1 MARKRRSNKVP
12 AKRNNRKK
20 SDSDQ
25 NSNGVS
31 DENEVDNKQD
41 SNSDDLQNS
50 SSNSTNNEKS
60 HKRFGKY
67 RCLERRHSSSQD
79 EECEYNTND
88 LMPQEI
94 QDIVLGDVKDVIISQ
109 DDIANDTCLQ
119 GDVEHEEVI
128 EETIECESSE
138 VLDDVDIVE
147 SSEMDIRTGSINVDL
162 NSASETLIKSDIV
175 KDFEKNVN
183 ITSSVEFVDSII
195 EQELVPDVNMQSAK
209 SCLIDYNALNGI
221 AINEELIK
229 KYKLKEEENAD
240 KSVIEETK
248 KNDDKKKNVS
258 EEPLR
263 RSSRIRVNRSN
274 DEDSLKTS
282 SLNEMN
288 LPPPIQQSSL
298 FDLDKPVKVKSRWR
312 RTSELEMGGTSG
324 CGLNSDGEQ
333 NTGSSL
339 SNPELP
345 PLDPEV
351 EERLKCFEI
360 ISHNVFLTPRSKSKE
375 AKRMICDCS
384 LTKEEVAKGE
394 MGCGE
399 DCLNRLLMIEC
410 GSRCILGNQCSNK
423 RFQNCQYTKCQ
434 VIKTAKKGLGLITT
448 TNVVAGTFLM
458 EYVGEVLDHKEFR
471 RRAKEYAKEKN
482 AHYYF
487 MALKSDTI
495 IDATVKGNISRFI
508 NHSCDP
514 NAETQKWTVN
524 GELRI
529 GFFSKRPIAKGEE
542 ITFDYQL
549 QRYGKEAQKCYCD
562 SRNCR
567 GWIGEDPD
575 KEKDREK
582 KDWSSRKERKEKK
595 RKEEKRRELREFLN
609 DMDLEEEIEKL
620 SGSGV
625 KNQKHTLTLSRLMVR
640 TEDEMSRHPLLEIAQ
655 AADPCCK
662 RLFLDYHGLGLLWSW
677 MIDTRSSAKLRFEI
691 LNTLAVLPI
700 TNKTIL
706 KDSKILSVVEKWA
719 KVSNDESTDNKESNE
734 TDDSSPGECSVDR
747 TINEKVILEEDE
759 ELERNIV
766 TKATELLSSWTGLK
780 EEFRIPKKERIEQM
794 KEHEREANR
803 GYVDPRENLSYDRH
817 WSYEKDGR
825 HHRESDKERYN
836 RETEKECNSRYN
848 RDNEKETRFNRERK
862 RGRDSP
868 PDSGIPEWRKH
879 RPGDDR
885 HSGPTNRL
893 SKTER
898 RQLFAMKV
906 EEEERQ
912 RKMES
917 WAKHQ
922 AQMLVPS
929 APQIDQNF
937 YQQPPFHPPPDGGDL
952 VFGGC
957 PPTFP
962 PPFMAQSQ
970 PPPPPFLEGPYPPPQ
985 PPGYHQYN
993 PHPPIAPPFRP
1004 PVPSYPPFPY
1014 NAPPQVYPSAP
1025 ALSTPTLPAP
1035 TLPPT
1040 PTAPVP
1046 LSTAPPPP
1054 PPPSHVYI
1062 RLPPKWRSAKDKEG
1076 RIYYYH
1082 TKTRKSQWQIPTE
1095 ETAPQMSESESD
1107 SDESSDDEDSSSEE
1121 EEEVKDDEEYEDG
1134 FEDEELTN
1142 KKEEEEHAPD
1152 ALLEETR
1159 IEDIPTPISVVTP
1172 PALKKRREGL
1182 VQVNIISPRDEE
1194 DDYRCGI
1201 KKKQIRETKE
1211 RLAKEK
1217 KKLRSGGAAKCEAD
1231 TSVGPRRR
1239 KKDLFR
1245 VQMANVV
1252 VSLLNPYRKSDCK
1265 IARITNTEDFKHLA
1279 RKLTHFVMVKELKHC
1294 ASVEELEC
1302 NDNVKHKAR
1311 DFIRKYMS
1319 KFGPIY
1325 KRSPDD

>member
-1 MARKRRSNKVP
+1 MARKRRSSKVP

-128 EETIECESSE
+128 EETIECESSD
-138 VLDDVDIVE
+138 VLDDVDIIAA
-147 SSEMDIRTGSINVDL
+147 SEMDIRTGSDNLDL
-162 NSASETLIKSDIV
+162 NDGSETVIKSDII

-183 ITSSVEFVDSII
+183 ISSSVEVDSLN
-195 EQELVPDVNMQSAK
+195 EQELVPDVDMQSAK
-209 SCLIDYNALNGI
+209 NCIIDYHVLSGI
-221 AINEELIK
+221 SVNEDLIK
-229 KYKLKEEENAD
+229 TCNLKIKEEENTD
-240 KSVIEETK
+240 KSVTEENK

-263 RSSRIRVNRSN
+263 RSNRIRVNKSN
-274 DEDSLKTS
+274 EEESLKTS
-282 SLNEMN
+282 NLNEMN
-288 LPPPIQQSSL
+288 LPPPVQQSSI
-298 FDLDKPVKVKSRWR
+298 FDIDKPVKVKSRWR
-312 RTSELEMGGTSG
+312 RTSELEMGGSSG

-333 NTGSSL
+333 NTTSTF

-351 EERLKCFEI
+351 EERLKRFEI
-360 ISHNVFLTPRSKSKE
+360 ISHNVFLTPRSRSKE

-384 LTKEEVAKGE
+384 LTKEEIAKGE

-410 GSRCILGNQCSNK
+410 GSRCILGSQCSNK

-448 TNVVAGTFLM
+448 ANVVAGTFLM

-582 KDWSSRKERKEKK
+582 KDWSNRKERKEKK

-620 SGSGV
+620 SVSGV

-640 TEDEMSRHPLLEIAQ
+640 AEDEMSRYPLLEIAQ

-719 KVSNDESTDNKESNE
+719 KVSSEESNDNKESNE

-747 TINEKVILEEDE
+747 TINEKVILEQDD

-766 TKATELLSSWTGLK
+766 AKATELLSSWTGLK

-825 HHRESDKERYN
+825 HHRENEKDRYN
-836 RETEKECNSRYN
+836 REGEKECNSRYN
-848 RDNEKETRFNRERK
+848 RDTEKEARFNRERK

-868 PDSGIPEWRKH
+868 PDSGVPEWRKH

-885 HSGPTNRL
+885 HNGPTNRL

-922 AQMLVPS
+922 AQMLVPP
-929 APQIDQNF
+929 APQMDQNF
-937 YQQPPFHPPPDGGDL
+937 FQQPSFHPPPDGGDI

-957 PPTFP
+957 PPSFP

-970 PPPPPFLEGPYPPPQ
+970 PPPPFLEGPYPPPQ
-985 PPGYHQYN
+985 PPGYHPFT
-993 PHPPIAPPFRP
+993 PHPPIAPPYRA

-1014 NAPPQVYPSAP
+1014 NPPQVYTTAP
-1025 ALSTPTLPAP
+1025 ALSTPALPVP
-1035 TLPPT
+1035 TLPTPT
-1040 PTAPVP
+1040 PAVP

-1054 PPPSHVYI
+1054 PPPPQHVCI

-1082 TKTRKSQWQIPTE
+1082 TKTRKSQWLIPTE

-1107 SDESSDDEDSSSEE
+1107 SDESTEEEESSSEE
-1121 EEEVKDDEEYEDG
+1121 EEDVKDEDEYEEG

-1142 KKEEEEHAPD
+1142 KKEEEEHHSSEI
-1152 ALLEETR
+1152 LLEETR
-1159 IEDIPTPISVVTP
+1159 IEDIPTPIAIVAP

-1302 NDNVKHKAR
+1302 NENVKHKAR